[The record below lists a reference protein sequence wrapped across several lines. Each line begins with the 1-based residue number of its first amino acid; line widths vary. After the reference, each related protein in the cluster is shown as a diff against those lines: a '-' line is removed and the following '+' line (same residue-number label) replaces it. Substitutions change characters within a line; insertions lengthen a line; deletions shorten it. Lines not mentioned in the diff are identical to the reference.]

1 MSKSTL
7 EDLALSQD
15 EVDRLKKCMQDKE
28 FRRLFEEY
36 AKEISDPENKKKYEE
51 EIRQAESIKGVDV
64 KFLFPYAGHVIKTT
78 FLTGNKEKCF
88 INICTNENLDRP
100 KSTPSHQGNKKGI
113 QWSIPHSSSEGRKDV
128 DAAGNPCVVYDVLFH
143 PATYQ
148 MTTNEQFKLMIHN
161 TAVEAVEQRHR
172 VQLDKK
178 NIKTP
183 KMKFKGVPKACVL
196 RTPKDPNGT
205 LPPQDNMKSNFM
217 KEVIKRKPI
226 TKAENKQEI
235 VNSQEAEKKMKEI
248 GLKYVTPQYKIVHR
262 GYFDMLDLSY
272 IPGVVSKEASKN
284 RPKELV
290 IDIDLPKLKSATNLK
305 LDIFERKVF
314 LESTEDHCNYKL
326 NIKLDYEVDRTKGNA
341 RFDKSKKKLIVT
353 LEVNCPPE
361 YAQKE
366 IIKEL
371 NDERLK
377 KYCSRHKD
385 KENDM
390 QSRFT
395 MSKDTQFHYQH
406 GPNYV
411 DDDDDFLDYNSEKKT
426 SKENKKQNKS
436 CVEKY
441 TGEPLVYTNDSIIQ
455 ILQSVQEEKVLHKCP
470 QFTFFQDEEYVNI
483 VVETPNLFPKAFWYV
498 VYDDKVQLLCVCD
511 FVREEKNQNSL
522 MSLWIYPDDGSYFD
536 PSRSRVNVTV
546 QNIVMNLC
554 KLKTSVSWDHIK
566 AGIDPKNLHKR
577 RFTTSKNVVELFSM
591 TYNQAKECKPQVINK
606 LSIVKKN
613 DHLCV
618 VDIESNNNDENSFG
632 NKNSSNQVVN
642 GNKNKNNSQTLPN
655 SQHGNSKNKKSNKKG
670 KKNANNNCTEK
681 TKNQQND
688 NGDHKNKM
696 VKNIKDARMDDSDDE
711 LDEEQPAIVVK
722 NGDSK
727 KVITCHKNKSKI
739 KLTSADIALQLDN

>member
-36 AKEISDPENKKKYEE
+36 AREISDPENKKKYEE
-51 EIRQAESIKGVDV
+51 EITQAESSKGVDV

-100 KSTPSHQGNKKGI
+100 KSTPSHQGTKKGI
-113 QWSIPHSSSEGRKDV
+113 QWSIPHSSSEGRKDI
-128 DAAGNPCVVYDVLFH
+128 DAAGNPCKVYDVLFH

-148 MTTNEQFKLMIHN
+148 MTSNEQFKLMIHN
-161 TAVEAVEQRHR
+161 TALEAVEQRHN
-172 VQLDKK
+172 VKLDKK

-183 KMKFKGVPKACVL
+183 KIKFKGVPKACVL

-205 LPPQDNMKSNFM
+205 LPPQDNMQSNFM
-217 KEVIKRKPI
+217 KDFIKKKSA
-226 TKAENKQEI
+226 TKSENKQEAS
-235 VNSQEAEKKMKEI
+235 NNQEAEKKIKDM
-248 GLKYVTPQYKIVHR
+248 GLKYVTPHYKIVHR

-290 IDIDLPKLKSATNLK
+290 VEIHLPKLKSAMSLK
-305 LDIFERKVF
+305 LDIFERKII
-314 LESTEDHCNYKL
+314 LESKEDHCNYKL
-326 NIKLDYEVDRTKGNA
+326 NVKLDYEVDRNKGNA
-341 RFDKSKKKLIVT
+341 RFDKSQKKLIVT
-353 LEVNCPPE
+353 LEVSCPPDHE
-361 YAQKE
+361 QKE
-366 IIKEL
+366 IIREL

-411 DDDDDFLDYNSEKKT
+411 DDDDFLDYNDEKKMSNE
-426 SKENKKQNKS
+426 SKKSTKS
-436 CVEKY
+436 CVDKY

-455 ILQSVQEEKVLHKCP
+455 ILQTIQEENVLHKCP
-470 QFTFFQDEEYVNI
+470 QFTFFQDEEFVNI

-511 FVREEKNQNSL
+511 FVREEKHQNSL
-522 MSLWIYPDDGSYFD
+522 MSLWVFPDDGNCFD

-546 QNIVMNLC
+546 QNVVMNLR
-554 KLKTSVSWDHIK
+554 KLKTNVLWDHIK

-591 TYNQAKECKPQVINK
+591 TYNQAKECKPQIINK

-618 VDIESNNNDENSFG
+618 VDIEGTN
-632 NKNSSNQVVN
+632 
-642 GNKNKNNSQTLPN
+642 
-655 SQHGNSKNKKSNKKG
+655 
-670 KKNANNNCTEK
+670 
-681 TKNQQND
+681 
-688 NGDHKNKM
+688 
-696 VKNIKDARMDDSDDE
+696 
-711 LDEEQPAIVVK
+711 
-722 NGDSK
+722 
-727 KVITCHKNKSKI
+727 
-739 KLTSADIALQLDN
+739 TSTTT

>member
-1 MSKSTL
+1 M
-7 EDLALSQD
+7 
-15 EVDRLKKCMQDKE
+15 
-28 FRRLFEEY
+28 
-36 AKEISDPENKKKYEE
+36 
-51 EIRQAESIKGVDV
+51 
-64 KFLFPYAGHVIKTT
+64 FP
-78 FLTGNKEKCF
+78 
-88 INICTNENLDRP
+88 
-100 KSTPSHQGNKKGI
+100 
-113 QWSIPHSSSEGRKDV
+113 
-128 DAAGNPCVVYDVLFH
+128 
-143 PATYQ
+143 
-148 MTTNEQFKLMIHN
+148 
-161 TAVEAVEQRHR
+161 
-172 VQLDKK
+172 
-178 NIKTP
+178 
-183 KMKFKGVPKACVL
+183 
-196 RTPKDPNGT
+196 
-205 LPPQDNMKSNFM
+205 
-217 KEVIKRKPI
+217 
-226 TKAENKQEI
+226 
-235 VNSQEAEKKMKEI
+235 
-248 GLKYVTPQYKIVHR
+248 PQYKIVHR

-290 IDIDLPKLKSATNLK
+290 IDIHLPKLKSATNLK

-353 LEVNCPPE
+353 LEVSCPPDYE
-361 YAQKE
+361 QKE

-377 KYCSRHKD
+377 KYCNRHKE

-411 DDDDDFLDYNSEKKT
+411 DDDDFLDYNSEKKT

-618 VDIESNNNDENSFG
+618 VDIES
-632 NKNSSNQVVN
+632 
-642 GNKNKNNSQTLPN
+642 
-655 SQHGNSKNKKSNKKG
+655 QHGNSKNKKSNKKG

-681 TKNQQND
+681 NKNQQN
-688 NGDHKNKM
+688 
-696 VKNIKDARMDDSDDE
+696 A
-711 LDEEQPAIVVK
+711 
-722 NGDSK
+722 NGDSHHNK
-727 KVITCHKNKSKI
+727 KK
-739 KLTSADIALQLDN
+739 